1 MTLDFA
7 TYSLSFLV
15 INDEVLYIYSI
26 LELYELMTKRRTEI
40 LCERSVHI
48 KLENRSM

>member
-15 INDEVLYIYSI
+15 INDEVLYIY
-26 LELYELMTKRRTEI
+26 LTVFET
-40 LCERSVHI
+40 
-48 KLENRSM
+48 N